1 MRRGLSQARPQLL
14 PDLRF
19 TFHGS
24 SERSESA
31 AQGRAG
37 EKSDF
42 FSILLENSGEDEVR
56 DTSEESRR
64 RQRHHPS
71 QDHVTHGR
79 PAHTVPVFEQADSD
93 NAGPANISGGAGKS
107 ERTGKEN
114 QS

>member
-14 PDLRF
+14 ADLRF

-42 FSILLENSGEDEVR
+42 FSILLEHSGEDKVS
-56 DTSEESRR
+56 DTGEESRR

-79 PAHTVPVFEQADSD
+79 PAHAVPVFEQADSD
-93 NAGPANISGGAGKS
+93 NGGAADMSGRDWQS
-107 ERTGKEN
+107 ERTG
-114 QS
+114 